1 MPAVSV
7 SVAGLA
13 AAALVLGGVPA
24 SAAPAS
30 ATASATAGSPVP
42 ARTAAAPPADCRA
55 IPVEADGPHRS
66 AEARESFG
74 VDGTGV
80 TIGIISSSF
89 ATAPGTATTL
99 EQDIALGVLPGPGN
113 PCGYETPVEVVF
125 DVAPGTGTDEGRAMA
140 QLIHGIAPGAR
151 LLFAS
156 SDTPPGQPADPR
168 IVFAAVEALADAGAD
183 IIVDDILEPAFDL
196 VFQKG
201 LTSAQMDESSA
212 ANPELIFLSSAGN
225 ANALGPEGT
234 PVAGRPI
241 ASWQTSAYRPAA
253 CPDWMTDGSPDDVDC
268 LDFSPDAA
276 GDTSFGIELHGSA
289 RPEHSIVQWADAA
302 AVGSEL
308 PTVLEMR
315 IYDAARTRV
324 ATTSLTTPLFPV
336 SMLDPSDP
344 PAAELPAGDYEIVV
358 VRTRDGGENPA
369 VWMRPFAPSAA
380 LSFVPEYWQSTG
392 DDLVGP
398 TVAGHAAHGSSIG
411 VGAADWTTPDVPED
425 YSSIGPG
432 IQRLEPF
439 EETGV
444 SPPLPEPIVT
454 TTPQITGVD
463 GTQTSFFGSQD
474 SSGAYR
480 FYGTSA
486 AAPNV
491 AAVLALAR
499 SYAPET
505 PRDELQRL
513 LYETALPMTN
523 PYAEFGHDDANVIGA
538 GLADAFALL
547 EALAPPPPT
556 PEPSPTPEPTPDPT
570 PTAAPAVLPA
580 TGGELGGPLL
590 SALLLAALGLAALG
604 LAALRAR
611 ATAPPRAWAAARHP
625 APSAP
630 STRAA
635 RAPRAPRRR
644 RR

>member
-324 ATTSLTTPLFPV
+324 ATTSLTTPLFRGRPRRR
-336 SMLDPSDP
+336 LRTARGPRAAAAHARALPDAGTDARPDADGCARRAP
-344 PAAELPAGDYEIVV
+344 GHRRRARRTAAERAAARGARARGA
-358 VRTRDGGENPA
+358 RTRGAQGQSDGA
-369 VWMRPFAPSAA
+369 SAR
-380 LSFVPEYWQSTG
+380 
-392 DDLVGP
+392 VGGSATSCP
-398 TVAGHAAHGSSIG
+398 QRTIHSGSS
-411 VGAADWTTPDVPED
+411 
-425 YSSIGPG
+425 S
-432 IQRLEPF
+432 
-439 EETGV
+439 
-444 SPPLPEPIVT
+444 
-454 TTPQITGVD
+454 
-463 GTQTSFFGSQD
+463 
-474 SSGAYR
+474 SSG
-480 FYGTSA
+480 T
-486 AAPNV
+486 
-491 AAVLALAR
+491 
-499 SYAPET
+499 
-505 PRDELQRL
+505 
-513 LYETALPMTN
+513 
-523 PYAEFGHDDANVIGA
+523 
-538 GLADAFALL
+538 
-547 EALAPPPPT
+547 
-556 PEPSPTPEPTPDPT
+556 T
-570 PTAAPAVLPA
+570 PTASMSSAIETVP
-580 TGGELGGPLL
+580 PLRFRK
-590 SALLLAALGLAALG
+590 
-604 LAALRAR
+604 RAR
-611 ATAPPRAWAAARHP
+611 MKPCA
-625 APSAP
+625 
-630 STRAA
+630 
-635 RAPRAPRRR
+635 
-644 RR
+644 